1 MSHSHIYDE
10 IGAFATIPNE
20 FIDAASDL
28 SDQSRWLYV
37 LLRRYTNGKSGKAF
51 PSYTLIQQ
59 QTGWTPKTIAKAIRE
74 LEDNGWIAR
83 QKQFSGPTIY
93 RLIRRQNFPQGSNDS
108 TSQREV
114 SHFPEGSNVLPS
126 GKSNKTDNKKTNN
139 KKIERETRAREEVS
153 HSRDLAVISAQPDA
167 VSILLEVFPQM
178 PIYSQEV
185 IDAAGIANL
194 DLWRTIC
201 EDWRDNRYSTRN
213 VTGMRDRYR
222 QQVAK
227 LEESHNGQTGIQS
240 RVNRLSAN
248 EHAARQTFELMFP
261 GSTTGTQNGPAQ
273 LDSADAPSEQLTL
286 VRRR

>member
-28 SDQSRWLYV
+28 SDQARWLYV

-93 RLIRRQNFPQGSNDS
+93 RLIRRQDFPQGSNDS
-108 TSQREV
+108 TSRREV
-114 SHFPEGSNVLPS
+114 SHFPEGSNALPT

-139 KKIERETRAREEVS
+139 KKIEREPARELAPVS
-153 HSRDLAVISAQPDA
+153 SSPDA

-178 PIYSQEV
+178 PIYSQEI
-185 IDAAGIANL
+185 IDAANITNL
-194 DLWRTIC
+194 ELWRTIC
-201 EDWRDNRYSTRN
+201 QDWRDNRYSTRN

-222 QQVAK
+222 QQLAK
-227 LEESHNGQTGIQS
+227 LEESHNGQNGNRST
-240 RVNRLSAN
+240 VNRLSAN
-248 EHAARQTFELMFP
+248 ERAARQTLALILGRPFD
-261 GSTTGTQNGPAQ
+261 GSTSGPAQ
-273 LDSADAPSEQLTL
+273 LDSADTTGQQSTAL
-286 VRRR
+286 RRR